1 MKFYIITKG
10 SYHYSLYE
18 CKGIKTRNHIHDL
31 DIHNYDDLV
40 AVKREF
46 KKLINVLHPTIK
58 YSLEY
63 KG

>member
-18 CKGIKTRNHIHDL
+18 CIGIKTRKHIHNL
-31 DIHNYDDLV
+31 NINNYDSLIE
-40 AVKREF
+40 VKKEC
-46 KKLINVLHPTIK
+46 KKLINVLYPNIK